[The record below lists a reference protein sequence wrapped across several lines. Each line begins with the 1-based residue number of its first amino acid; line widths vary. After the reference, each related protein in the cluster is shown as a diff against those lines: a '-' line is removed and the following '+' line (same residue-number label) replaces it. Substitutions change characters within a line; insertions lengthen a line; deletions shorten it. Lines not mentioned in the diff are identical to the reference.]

1 MHKNHGIGYAEYER
15 NLDKRLDIEQ
25 EREKEYQKS
34 LEVSNEMERK
44 IL

>member
-1 MHKNHGIGYAEYER
+1 MQKNYGFGYAEYER
-15 NLDKRLDIEQ
+15 NLDKRIDIEQ
-25 EREKEYQKS
+25 ERQKEYEKS